1 MTSSTTLKVGDK
13 APEFSLPASTG
24 GEPISLKDQ
33 AGKKVVLYF
42 YPKDDTPGCTKEA
55 CGFRD
60 ANADL
65 TKAGA
70 VVLGINVDKM
80 RSHSKFARKLNLNFP
95 LLSDEDKKVSTA
107 YGAWGEKSM
116 YGRAYMGIYR
126 MTFLIDE
133 QGKIQ
138 EIWPN
143 VKPEG
148 HAQEILTLL
157 RAG

>member
-1 MTSSTTLKVGDK
+1 MTLKVGDK
-13 APEFSLPASTG
+13 APEFSLPSSTG
-24 GEPISLKDQ
+24 ETISLNEQ
-33 AGKKVVLYF
+33 VGKKVILYF

-55 CGFRD
+55 CDFRD
-60 ANADL
+60 ANQDL
-65 TKAGA
+65 KKTGA
-70 VVLGINVDKM
+70 VVLGINVDKLK
-80 RSHSKFARKLNLNFP
+80 SHNKFAKKLNLNFP

-107 YGAWGEKSM
+107 YAAWGEKSM

-133 QGKIQ
+133 EGRIQ

-148 HAQEILTLL
+148 HAQEILRLL